1 MKIDKVSLQ
10 KLVDSSSNRK
20 ELLDKLG
27 ITVSGNNYKKLDKL
41 IKEYQIDIK
50 DSFLNGKKHLNS
62 GEIFTINSSYT
73 RSIRDKL
80 FSENLKEYKCERCKR
95 TEWEGEPIPLEVH
108 HINGNHNDNRLENL
122 QILCPN
128 CHALTD
134 NYRGK
139 NQERCKNKYSYVHTC
154 SKCGK
159 PLVSSSATLCIECY
173 AKSRRKVNRPSKE
186 ELFELIK
193 TKSFTEIGK
202 IYNVS
207 DNAIRKWCKAEG
219 LPYLRKDIKNLQN

>member
-27 ITVSGNNYKKLDKL
+27 VTISGNNYKKLDKL

-50 DSFLNGKKHLNS
+50 DSFLNSKKHLNS
-62 GEIFTINSSYT
+62 DEIFTINSSYT

-80 FSENLKEYKCERCKR
+80 FSENLKEYRCEKCKR

-122 QILCPN
+122 
-128 CHALTD
+128 
-134 NYRGK
+134 
-139 NQERCKNKYSYVHTC
+139 
-154 SKCGK
+154 
-159 PLVSSSATLCIECY
+159 
-173 AKSRRKVNRPSKE
+173 
-186 ELFELIK
+186 
-193 TKSFTEIGK
+193 
-202 IYNVS
+202 
-207 DNAIRKWCKAEG
+207 
-219 LPYLRKDIKNLQN
+219 

>member
-27 ITVSGNNYKKLDKL
+27 VTISGNNYKKLDKL

-50 DSFLNGKKHLNS
+50 DSFLNSKKHLNS
-62 GEIFTINSSYT
+62 DEIFTINSSYT

-80 FSENLKEYKCERCKR
+80 FSENLKEYRCEKCKR

-134 NYRGK
+134 NYKGK

>member
-27 ITVSGNNYKKLDKL
+27 VTISGNNYKKLDKL

-50 DSFLNGKKHLNS
+50 DSFLNSKKHLNS
-62 GEIFTINSSYT
+62 DEIFTINSSYT

-80 FSENLKEYKCERCKR
+80 FSENLKEYRCEKCKR

-134 NYRGK
+134 NYKGK
-139 NQERCKNKYSYVHTC
+139 NQKRCKNKYSYVHIC

-159 PLVSSSATLCIECY
+159 PLASSSATLCIECY